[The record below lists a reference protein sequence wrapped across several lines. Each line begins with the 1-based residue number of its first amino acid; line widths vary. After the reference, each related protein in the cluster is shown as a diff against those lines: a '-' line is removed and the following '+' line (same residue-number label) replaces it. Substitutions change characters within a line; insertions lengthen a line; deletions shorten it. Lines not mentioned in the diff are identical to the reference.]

1 MMVSMTMSAFGLGI
15 ITDRP
20 LLTRRVDRARLKSF
34 MIDGILGG
42 LVLRAIIEVECHQGR
57 QRRFEDFLLVVV
69 GERFSYVWRGLSI
82 TGNT

>member
-1 MMVSMTMSAFGLGI
+1 MIVSMKMLGFGLGI
-15 ITDRP
+15 AIDSP
-20 LLTRRVDRARLKSF
+20 RRAGRARLKSF